1 MISQIFLIAWVLWT
15 HSQGW
20 TDPIEV
26 IDHWGNAQLK
36 DICVTPGDHIHQ
48 TWNKFED
55 EPRVGYNVILED
67 GTRLVPDQMISNDVQ
82 AGYPEIALLG
92 SDSVVI
98 LWQESYQFWFQVRD
112 GDGSIVTPTT
122 SLPIPPSSRINYDV
136 VCDSLKRIHVVCA
149 QIESTYNE
157 FALYTVHD
165 IDGTVLFADTIPDD
179 SYFNPYIHIDG
190 NRVHIKYE
198 ADNPW
203 RTMYVQYDLEGNI
216 TVGPVMLFDDD
227 LSTGHFASIQTDVLG
242 DPYILIHKNPVSQ
255 PPLFALYKLDKQTG
269 IIMINGVTIGQGVVG
284 CSINNG
290 VPVFESMPGGTSFYA
305 AWLRGF
311 LFLDFCIFDQNG
323 DFIEQPYVAYD
334 YSDEEIQQIQ
344 FLRGTTNEEGDIF
357 MTWSEGDTLVWGYY
371 IVLGLL
377 DYDWVNI
384 DDEAFTELQT
394 ISPLVPSENPFTGSV
409 QLYAPGLTDGAEIVV
424 FNLFGRR
431 IRILTSSDGLF
442 LWDGLS
448 SSGESAPSGT
458 YFAVLRNEDVDAVLR
473 LIKLE

>member
-26 IDHWGNAQLK
+26 IDHWVYAQVK
-36 DICVTPGDHIHQ
+36 DVCVTPGDHIHQ
-48 TWNKFED
+48 AWGGYENTS
-55 EPRVGYNVILED
+55 RVGYNVVSPD
-67 GTRLVPDQMISNDVQ
+67 GTVLVPDQMISNDVQ
-82 AGYPEIALLG
+82 ACYPEMALLG

-98 LWQESYQFWFQVRD
+98 VWQESYQFWFQVRD
-112 GDGSIVTPTT
+112 GDGNIITPTT
-122 SLPIPPSSRINYDV
+122 LLPVPPASRVRYDV
-136 VCDSLKRIHVVCA
+136 ACDSLKRIHLVCA

-157 FALYTVHD
+157 FVLYTVHD

-179 SYFNPYIHIDG
+179 SYYDPFIHIDG

-216 TVGPVMLFDDD
+216 AINPLMLFNDD
-227 LSTGHFASIQTDVLG
+227 LATGHFASIQTDLTG
-242 DPYILIHKNPVSQ
+242 DPYILIFKNPDGE
-255 PPLFALYKLDKQTG
+255 PALYAVYKLDGDTG
-269 IIMINGVTIGQGVVG
+269 DILIDGVTIGQGEYVCQVDNY
-284 CSINNG
+284 I
-290 VPVFESMPGGTSFYA
+290 PVFEPMPGGTSFYA

-323 DFIEQPYVAYD
+323 DFIEEPYKAYD

-344 FLRGTTNEEGDIF
+344 FLRGTTNEEGDLF

-384 DDEAFTELQT
+384 DDEAFTEIQT
-394 ISPLVPSENPFTGSV
+394 IFPLVPSENPFSGSV
-409 QLYAPGLTDGAEIVV
+409 QFSSPGLVDDAEIEI

-431 IRILTSSDGLF
+431 IRVLTSSDGLF
-442 LWDGLS
+442 LWDGFS
-448 SSGESAPSGT
+448 SSGEPAPSGT
-458 YFAVLRNEDVDAVLR
+458 YFAVLRSNDVDAVLK